1 MRVLR
6 GVVGLVVWV
15 VGGLGLVWA
24 QQQIEKLPPEARA
37 PLLEKAGVAQAP
49 PPHPHRVYVMDPGD
63 FLVINKV
70 YVVDGDTGKVLGT
83 FDTGY
88 LANIVLAPDHSAIY
102 VAETFYSRGARGKRE
117 DVVSVY
123 DPRTLAPV
131 AEIDIPDDRVLIMPK
146 LPHAGIT
153 PDGTYLLVFNVNPAS
168 SVSVVDVKAR
178 KLVAQIET
186 PGCYL
191 LYPLARRSDRF
202 ATLCAD
208 GGFSVVQFDA
218 SGKHSTQKLE
228 PFHTQDESLMDN
240 PAYSDDGR
248 VVWVSYKGTVF
259 MADMTGDTPRI
270 ADKWSILTAQD
281 RAQNWWPG
289 GWQPVAYQRRLNR
302 LYVLMHQGTEFTHKE
317 PGTEIWVFDAAKK
330 SRIQRIRLPHPANS
344 VAVSHDDKP
353 LLYAVSAH
361 EKTLYVYDASTGRLL
376 RQVDGLGYTPYVL
389 YVPTR

>member
-1 MRVLR
+1 MRALR

-37 PLLEKAGVAQAP
+37 PLLEKAGVAQAS

-153 PDGTYLLVFNVNPAS
+153 PDGTYLLVFNLNPAS

-218 SGKHSTQKLE
+218 SGKRSTQKLE